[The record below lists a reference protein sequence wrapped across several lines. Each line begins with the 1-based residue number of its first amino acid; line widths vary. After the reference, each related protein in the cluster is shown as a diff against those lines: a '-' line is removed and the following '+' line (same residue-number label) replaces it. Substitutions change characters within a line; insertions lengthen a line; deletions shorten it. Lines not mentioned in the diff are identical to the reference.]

1 MVGYLVI
8 DLNTGRAR
16 LGHCICLL
24 ARVSTLMFFT
34 ATSDT
39 AVAIVILIVT
49 VLLLPDRL
57 FISQVLFINIGKR
70 LATVT
75 SSSISSAFNLN
86 IWLNL
91 VLLVTWVLDRSCI
104 KSLRMTGIS
113 FKSTA
118 GALRY
123 GRIRRTISHFRYIIA
138 MFYSL
143 IINKTVF
150 SS

>member
-1 MVGYLVI
+1 
-8 DLNTGRAR
+8 
-16 LGHCICLL
+16 
-24 ARVSTLMFFT
+24 MFFT

-39 AVAIVILIVT
+39 AVDIVILIVT

-57 FISQVLFINIGKR
+57 FISQVLFIDIGKR

-75 SSSISSAFNLN
+75 APSISSAFNLN

-91 VLLVTWVLDRSCI
+91 VLLMAWVLDRCCI

-118 GALRY
+118 GALRD
-123 GRIRRTISHFRYIIA
+123 GRIRRTISHFGYIIA